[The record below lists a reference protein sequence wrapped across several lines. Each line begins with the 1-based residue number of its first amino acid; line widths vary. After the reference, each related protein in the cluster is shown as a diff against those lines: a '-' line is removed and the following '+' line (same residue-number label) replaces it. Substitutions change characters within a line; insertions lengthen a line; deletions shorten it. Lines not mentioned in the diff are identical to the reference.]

1 MLAEK
6 LGGFTVA
13 ELKDRLSYGEFISWI
28 AYYDL
33 QENRSS
39 PQATQSTQANHTGIS
54 LADKFKQ
61 LTKRMNHD

>member
-13 ELKDRLSYGEFISWI
+13 ELRDRLSYSEFISWI

-33 QENRSS
+33 QENRAY
-39 PQATQSTQANHTGIS
+39 PQTAQPTTANHTGIS